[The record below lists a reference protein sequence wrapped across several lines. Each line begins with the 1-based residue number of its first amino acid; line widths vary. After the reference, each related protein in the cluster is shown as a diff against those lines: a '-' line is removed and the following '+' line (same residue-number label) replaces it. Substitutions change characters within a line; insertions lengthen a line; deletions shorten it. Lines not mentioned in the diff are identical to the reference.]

1 MPFEYSTL
9 HGTAHLSQS
18 LNFEVRITAHN
29 ISSLICRPSERYEH
43 LIWNYTEENFIGSS
57 YILEASTCGCV
68 HWHWR
73 LLSDHRIKLV
83 TNSHAT
89 VVEADDETMQ
99 LSIAHGSVVSVDD
112 ASASP
117 RSMATHI
124 SIHTRITGSR
134 RGGSSQA
141 RESEVANEKGGG
153 GGGGGG
159 QESAR
164 RSSYAGTGVTE
175 QTKRARSVRRKNSS

>member
-1 MPFEYSTL
+1 M
-9 HGTAHLSQS
+9 
-18 LNFEVRITAHN
+18 
-29 ISSLICRPSERYEH
+29 
-43 LIWNYTEENFIGSS
+43 
-57 YILEASTCGCV
+57 
-68 HWHWR
+68 
-73 LLSDHRIKLV
+73 

-153 GGGGGG
+153 GGRTRERKEVELRGD
-159 QESAR
+159 
-164 RSSYAGTGVTE
+164 RSHGA
-175 QTKRARSVRRKNSS
+175 N